1 LEERLPVVLG
11 LDFGGTKI
19 AAAVAGP
26 DGVRLGEAV
35 ATTDPSL
42 GGRPNFERGV
52 SAARRLLGEVAP
64 DARLDAVGAS
74 TFGIPEPGGVTLA
87 PAIDGWDC
95 LQLERELRE
104 ALDCRLV
111 RVATDVK
118 AAAAAEVRFGALAG
132 YDPALY
138 VNLGTGLAVAL
149 VVDGNV
155 VLGANGAAGEIGY
168 SLLDRADVGKRDRV
182 VLEEVA
188 SGMGLAAGALR
199 RLGERVTAAAVFER
213 EAAEPELRELVD
225 ELAVN
230 LAYHLAN
237 LAIALNPSRI
247 AVGGGLVRSWPRIA
261 PVVEEAL
268 AAVPFPP
275 ELVLGAFPYDAAL
288 VGAVSLALDARAD
301 QLEAVLTGPGR
312 EQR

>member
-1 LEERLPVVLG
+1 MLG

-19 AAAVAGP
+19 AAAVAAP
-26 DGVRLGEAV
+26 DGARLGETVTA
-35 ATTDPSL
+35 TDPSL
-42 GGRPNFERGV
+42 GGPANFERGMA
-52 SAARRLLGEVAP
+52 AARDLL
-64 DARLDAVGAS
+64 ARTGGALHAVGAS
-74 TFGIPEPGGVTLA
+74 TFGIPEPDGVTLA
-87 PAIDGWDC
+87 PAIDGWDG

-104 ALDCRLV
+104 ALDCPIV

-132 YDPALY
+132 HDPALY

-149 VVDGNV
+149 VVHGNV

-168 SLLDRADVGKRDRV
+168 SLLDRSDVGKRDRV

-199 RLGERVTAAAVFER
+199 RLGEPLSAAAVFER
-213 EAAEPELRELVD
+213 EALEPELRELVD

-261 PVVEEAL
+261 PVVEDAL
-268 AAVPFPP
+268 ATVPFPP

-288 VGAVSLALDARAD
+288 VGAVSLALDARAT
-301 QLEAVLTGPGR
+301 QLEAVLSGPGR

>member
-1 LEERLPVVLG
+1 LEERQRVVLG

-19 AAAVAGP
+19 AAAVAAA
-26 DGVRLGEAV
+26 DGSRLGDTV
-35 ATTDPSL
+35 TPTDPSL
-42 GGRPNFERGV
+42 GGAANFALGIA
-52 SAARRLLGEVAP
+52 AARRLLAQTGGAL
-64 DARLDAVGAS
+64 AAVGAS
-74 TFGIPEPGGVTLA
+74 TFGIPEPDGVTLA
-87 PAIDGWDC
+87 PAIDGWDG
-95 LQLERELRE
+95 LQLERELRD
-104 ALDCRLV
+104 AFDCPVV

-132 YDPALY
+132 SDPALY

-149 VVDGNV
+149 VVDGTV

-168 SLLDRADVGKRDRV
+168 ALLDRADVGKRDRV

-199 RLGERVTAAAVFER
+199 RLGRRLSAAAVFER
-213 EAAEPELRELVD
+213 EADEPELRELVD

-261 PVVEEAL
+261 PVVERAL
-268 AAVPFPP
+268 ATVPFPP

-288 VGAVSLALDARAD
+288 VGAVSLALDARAN
-301 QLEAVLTGPGR
+301 QLEAVLSGPGR

>member
-1 LEERLPVVLG
+1 LEERLSVVLG

-19 AAAVAGP
+19 AVAVAAS
-26 DGVRLGEAV
+26 DGTHLGETV
-35 ATTDPSL
+35 TTTDPSL
-42 GGRPNFERGV
+42 GGRANFERGIA
-52 SAARRLLGEVAP
+52 AARELLAQTGGT
-64 DARLDAVGAS
+64 LQAVGAS
-74 TFGIPEPGGVTLA
+74 TFGIPEPDGVTLA
-87 PAIDGWDC
+87 PAIDGWDG
-95 LQLERELRE
+95 LQLERELGA
-104 ALDCRLV
+104 ALDCPIV

-132 YDPALY
+132 SDPALY

-149 VVDGNV
+149 VVDGTV

-168 SLLDRADVGKRDRV
+168 SLLDRADVGKPDRV

-199 RLGERVTAAAVFER
+199 RLGKRLTAAAVFER

-247 AVGGGLVRSWPRIA
+247 AVGGGLVRSWARIA
-261 PVVEEAL
+261 PVVEDAL

>member
-1 LEERLPVVLG
+1 LEERRSGVVLG

-19 AAAVAGP
+19 AAAVAAL
-26 DGVRLGEAV
+26 DGTHLGETVTA
-35 ATTDPSL
+35 TDPSL
-42 GGRPNFERGV
+42 GGPANFARGIA
-52 SAARRLLGEVAP
+52 AARDLLTQTGGE
-64 DARLDAVGAS
+64 LHAVGAS
-74 TFGIPEPGGVTLA
+74 TFGIPEPDGVTLA
-87 PAIDGWDC
+87 PAIEGWDG
-95 LQLERELRE
+95 LQLERELRD
-104 ALDCRLV
+104 ALDCPTV

-149 VVDGNV
+149 VVHGTV

-168 SLLDRADVGKRDRV
+168 SLLDRADIGKRERI

-261 PVVEEAL
+261 PVVEDAL

-288 VGAVSLALDARAD
+288 VGAVALALDARAD

>member
-1 LEERLPVVLG
+1 MVLG

-19 AAAVAGP
+19 AVAVAAS
-26 DGVRLGEAV
+26 DGTHLGEAV

-42 GGRPNFERGV
+42 GGPANFARGID
-52 SAARRLLGEVAP
+52 AARGLLAQTGGT
-64 DARLDAVGAS
+64 LHAVGAS
-74 TFGIPEPGGVTLA
+74 TFGIPEPDGVTLA
-87 PAIDGWDC
+87 PAIDGWDG
-95 LQLERELRE
+95 LQLERELRD
-104 ALDCRLV
+104 ALDCPIV

-132 YDPALY
+132 ADPALY

-149 VVDGNV
+149 VVDGTV

-168 SLLDRADVGKRDRV
+168 SPLDRADAGKRDRV
-182 VLEEVA
+182 VLEDVA
-188 SGMGLAAGALR
+188 SGMGLAAGTLR
-199 RLGERVTAAAVFER
+199 RLGQRLSAAAVFER
-213 EAAEPELRELVD
+213 ERTEPELRELVD
-225 ELAVN
+225 ELAIN

-261 PVVEEAL
+261 PVVESAL
-268 AAVPFPP
+268 ATVPFPP

-288 VGAVSLALDARAD
+288 VGAVSLALDARAN
-301 QLEAVLTGPGR
+301 QLDAVLSGPGR